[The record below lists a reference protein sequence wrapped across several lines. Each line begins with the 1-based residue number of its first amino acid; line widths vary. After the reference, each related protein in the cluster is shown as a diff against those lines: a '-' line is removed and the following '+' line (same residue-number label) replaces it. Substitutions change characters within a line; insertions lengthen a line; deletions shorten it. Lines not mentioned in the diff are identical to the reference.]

1 MESLIQFYARSPVR
15 FWIGVALLC
24 ALWFL
29 PFQSAVPLFD
39 WDEVNF
45 AELAREMVVT
55 GNYLQ
60 PQFEFRPFTEKP
72 PLFFW
77 LQALSMQC
85 FGTGEFGARFPN
97 AVAGFVT
104 LMALFLAGKRV
115 RGVGF
120 GLLWMGCYAASTL
133 PHLYFRSGL
142 IDPWFNL
149 FIFLALNELYAHQN
163 QTNPRNWSS
172 LLWGGTALGLAVLTK
187 GPAAVLIVGLVVLS
201 IEVFQGFRWLRRPLE
216 PLVFGLA
223 CIGVSLLWYGSITL
237 MNGPGFAIEFTQRQ
251 WALLTTPD
259 AGHGGFP
266 GYHFVVLLLGC
277 FPASVGAIASLWG
290 QPKPRIGGSKAAGY
304 GLWMSALLWVVLI
317 LFSLVRSKIVHYS
330 SLAYFP
336 LAYWAAMGIEQLQ
349 REGWRIPRGFKALGA
364 GVALVYALASFAL
377 VGIGQNPE
385 WLTER
390 LEGDPFARANFEA
403 VVEWPWFTFLAG
415 LFALASALVWMFRA
429 KPFWILGLHLLWIQ
443 SAVYLFPA
451 RIERYSQHANVAFYK
466 RLRGEP
472 AHVATYGFK
481 SYVPFYYSERQP
493 TDVPQSGVELLTDSL
508 ALPVYF
514 VVKIDKQAEFEAK
527 APDAR
532 RLKSENG
539 FVFYRRDPSKT
550 ALP

>member
-1 MESLIQFYARSPVR
+1 METLIQFYTRSPIR
-15 FWIGVALLC
+15 FWIGVAVLC

-55 GNYLQ
+55 GHYLQ
-60 PQFEFRPFTEKP
+60 PQFEYRPFTEKP

-97 AVAGFVT
+97 ALAGFAT
-104 LMALFLAGKRV
+104 LIALFYAGKRV
-115 RGVGF
+115 QGVGF

-163 QTNPRNWSS
+163 RAEGQNAKS
-172 LLWGGTALGLAVLTK
+172 LWLGGIALGLAVLTK
-187 GPAAVLIVGLVVLS
+187 GPAALLIVGLVVLV
-201 IEVFQGFRWLRRPLE
+201 IEVFQGFRWLRKPLE
-216 PLVFGLA
+216 PLVFGMA

-237 MNGPGFAIEFTQRQ
+237 MNGPAFAIEFTLRQ

-277 FPASVGAIASLWG
+277 FPASVGAIAALWG
-290 QPKPRIGGSKAAGY
+290 QPKPRFRVDKVGY

-336 LAYWAAMGIEQLQ
+336 LAYWAAMGVAQMQ
-349 REGWRIPRGFKALGA
+349 REGGRIPSGLKALGA
-364 GVALVYALASFAL
+364 AIALIYALASFAL
-377 VGIGQNPE
+377 VGIGRNPG
-385 WLTER
+385 WLIER
-390 LEGDPFARANFEA
+390 IEGDPFARANFEA
-403 VVEWPWFTFLAG
+403 AVEWPWFALLAG
-415 LFALASALVWMFRA
+415 FFALASALVWIFRS

-443 SAVYLFPA
+443 SALYLFPA
-451 RIERYSQHANVAFYK
+451 RIERYSQHANVAFFK
-466 RLRGEP
+466 GLRGEA

-493 TDVPQSGVELLTDSL
+493 ADVPQPGVELLTDSL
-508 ALPVYF
+508 GLPAYF
-514 VVKIDKQAEFEAK
+514 VVKIDKSAEFEAK

-532 RLKSENG
+532 RLKAENG
-539 FVFYRRDPSKT
+539 FVFYRREPSKT